1 MSTSLLLSEGVGYG
15 ILVGVG
21 ALFALGMYFTTI
33 ILAKFANEVQGTEMF
48 MTAKHSVKS
57 GLLASSV
64 VSSWTIAATLLTST
78 TWTFGYGISG
88 AYFCKLCPYLSHLQK
103 HRLTNLTD
111 GAGACVQIFLFA
123 VAAIELKRKAP
134 GAHTMLERKSSSN
147 FLSFA
152 MMSNFFN

>member
-1 MSTSLLLSEGVGYG
+1 MATSLLLSESVGYG

-21 ALFALGMYFTTI
+21 ALFAVGMYVTTI
-33 ILAKFANEVQGTEMF
+33 VLAKFANEVQGTEMF

-88 AYFCKLCPYLSHLQK
+88 AYFCK
-103 HRLTNLTD
+103 
-111 GAGACVQIFLFA
+111 
-123 VAAIELKRKAP
+123 
-134 GAHTMLERKSSSN
+134 SSLHNNS
-147 FLSFA
+147 L
-152 MMSNFFN
+152 